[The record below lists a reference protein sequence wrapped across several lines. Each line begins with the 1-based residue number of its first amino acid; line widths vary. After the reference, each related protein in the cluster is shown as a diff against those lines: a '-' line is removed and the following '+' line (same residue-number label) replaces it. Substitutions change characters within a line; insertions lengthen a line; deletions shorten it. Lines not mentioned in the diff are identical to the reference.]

1 MGALECLNDHYERQM
16 CSVPGMSHHV
26 TDLDDGVS
34 TGKQSFVV
42 MLLDIRMPG
51 KSGLEVMAEAAK
63 PLPFPVIAMTGNVD
77 VESVATYK
85 YA

>member
-1 MGALECLNDHYERQM
+1 M
-16 CSVPGMSHHV
+16 SPVP
-26 TDLDDGVS
+26 DGPLAHS
-34 TGKQSFVV
+34 QRSDV